1 MTLFSD
7 FSLVSYDANN
17 RFLWLV
23 VVNYSKACF
32 QLDLAFL
39 FWPGDAKS
47 LIFHYIEFSVPCYES
62 IEFVKNNFCLWKLLP
77 FDFLIPELV
86 IQWIFLPD
94 NYINSHL
101 LPSPSHQ
108 QPITFKLFY
117 FIYKEAL
124 EVAKNDCFTWIS
136 PVLLGVSPFF
146 INFKCVRYFWIL
158 FCVTI
163 TQMNFSI
170 DTG

>member
-1 MTLFSD
+1 MIVGGELFKSLFSIG
-7 FSLVSYDANN
+7 FSI
-17 RFLWLV
+17 FI
-23 VVNYSKACF
+23 
-32 QLDLAFL
+32 LAWRCEESHFPL
-39 FWPGDAKS
+39 YW
-47 LIFHYIEFSVPCYES
+47 FSVPCYES

-77 FDFLIPELV
+77 FAFLIPELV

-158 FCVTI
+158 FCVMI